1 MTARKMLLSLRLL
14 PVPILVCLSV
24 QTAVAGTEPLFSLSA
39 TLRLFWGLLI
49 VLGVLLIVY
58 ALVKKKLSFLNAG
71 TGKSVITI
79 VEMRHLMPKKS
90 LCLIKVRDQEFLL
103 GLGNDQMYLIA
114 SIQPASHEAIK
125 TPDHKDFAT
134 ALSVAATAETP

>member
-1 MTARKMLLSLRLL
+1 MTARKMLLPLRLL
-14 PVPILVCLSV
+14 LVPTLVCLSV

-71 TGKSVITI
+71 SGKSVITI

-103 GLGNDQMYLIA
+103 GLGNDQIHLIA
-114 SIQPASHEAIK
+114 AIQPSSHEAIK
-125 TPDHKDFAT
+125 PPDHKDFAT
-134 ALSVAATAETP
+134 ALSVAETAETP

>member
-1 MTARKMLLSLRLL
+1 MTARKMLLPLRLL
-14 PVPILVCLSV
+14 LVPILVCLSV

-103 GLGNDQMYLIA
+103 GLGNDQIHLIA
-114 SIQPASHEAIK
+114 AIQSSSHEAIK
-125 TPDHKDFAT
+125 PPDHKDFAT
-134 ALSVAATAETP
+134 ALTVAETAETP